1 VLSLLNM
8 RARARAHTHTHKRLK
23 VFMFYHII
31 LFIACLMTLISY
43 MHIHHYVSVHV
54 LPEDILA

>member
-1 VLSLLNM
+1 M